1 MSLVERAINKM
12 RGSQPATPAAGERAI
27 GTLVSAGA
35 AHGATPNASPG
46 EPPVP
51 SRIIKIDQ
59 NALRAEGLLPP
70 KHQER
75 LIARQYRQIKRPLLA
90 RLQERTAAGRRSGH
104 TVMLASAVAGEGKTF
119 TSFNLA
125 FSLAREKDL
134 RVVLVDADAPKAHI
148 SRLLGV
154 ADQPGLLDVLKNPAL
169 DVESVILGTDVPN
182 LLVLPAGTR
191 TDDATELF
199 SSERMRDVIARLGAR
214 DRQRVLLFD
223 SPPLLVTTEAQ
234 VLAQVAGEVVVVV
247 RADKTPR
254 PMVLEAL
261 EHLDKDRPVS
271 LVLNQTAFDGQIEDY
286 PEYGHPDGGPTD
298 ANK

>member
-12 RGSQPATPAAGERAI
+12 RGSQPATSATGERAI
-27 GTLVSAGA
+27 GTLVNAGA
-35 AHGATPNASPG
+35 AHGATPNVAPG

-90 RLQERTAAGRRSGH
+90 RLQQRAAAGRRSGH
-104 TVMLASAVAGEGKTF
+104 TLMLASALAGEGKTF
-119 TSFNLA
+119 TAFNLS

-134 RVVLVDADAPKAHI
+134 RVILVDADAPKAHI

-182 LLVLPAGTR
+182 LFVLPAGSR

-199 SSERMRDVIARLGAR
+199 SSERMREVIARLGER
-214 DRQRVLLFD
+214 DRQRVVLFD
-223 SPPLLVTTEAQ
+223 SPPLLMTTEAQ
-234 VLAQVAGEVVVVV
+234 VLAQMAGEVVVVV
-247 RADKTPR
+247 RADETPR
-254 PMVLEAL
+254 PVVLEAL

-271 LVLNQTAFDGQIEDY
+271 LVLNQTTYDGQVEDY
-286 PEYGHPDGGPTD
+286 PEYGQPVGGPID

>member
-12 RGSQPATPAAGERAI
+12 RGAQPATTAAGERAI

-35 AHGATPNASPG
+35 AHGATPNVSPG

-90 RLQERTAAGRRSGH
+90 RLQERTAANRRLGH
-104 TVMLASAVAGEGKTF
+104 TLMLASAVAGEGKTF

-199 SSERMRDVIARLGAR
+199 SSERMREVIARLGER
-214 DRQRVLLFD
+214 DRQRVVLFD

-254 PMVLEAL
+254 PAVLEAL
-261 EHLDKDRPVS
+261 DHLDKDRPVS
-271 LVLNQTAFDGQIEDY
+271 LVLNQTTFDGQIDDY
-286 PEYGHPDGGPTD
+286 PEYGHAVGEPTD
-298 ANK
+298 AHK

>member
-1 MSLVERAINKM
+1 MSVVEKAINKM
-12 RGSQPATPAAGERAI
+12 RGAQPATPVSGERAI
-27 GTLVSAGA
+27 GTLVPA
-35 AHGATPNASPG
+35 AAVHGAGPDIVTG

-59 NALRAEGLLPP
+59 DALRAEGLLPP

-90 RLQERTAAGRRSGH
+90 RLRERTSARRRSAH
-104 TVMLASAVAGEGKTF
+104 TLVLASAIAGEGKTF
-119 TSFNLA
+119 TAFNLA

-154 ADQPGLLDVLKNPAL
+154 ADQPGLLDVLKNSTL

-191 TDDATELF
+191 TDDATELYA
-199 SSERMRDVIARLGAR
+199 SERMRDVVARLGAR
-214 DRQRVLLFD
+214 DPRRVVLFD
-223 SPPLLVTTEAQ
+223 TPPLLLTTEAQ
-234 VLAQVAGEVVVVV
+234 VLAQMAGEVLVVV
-247 RADKTPR
+247 RANETPR
-254 PMVLEAL
+254 SIVLEAL
-261 EHLDKDRPVS
+261 DHLDKDRPVS
-271 LVLNQTAFDGQIEDY
+271 LVLNETSYDGQVDDY
-286 PEYGHPDGGPTD
+286 PEYGYAAGEPTD
-298 ANK
+298 ANR

>member
-12 RGSQPATPAAGERAI
+12 RGSQPATAVAGERAI

-35 AHGATPNASPG
+35 AHGATPNVAPG

-51 SRIIKIDQ
+51 TRIIKIDQ

-70 KHQER
+70 RHQER

-90 RLQERTAAGRRSGH
+90 RLQERTAAGKRSGH
-104 TVMLASAVAGEGKTF
+104 TLMLASAVAGEGKTF

-169 DVESVILGTDVPN
+169 DVESVLLGTDVPN

-199 SSERMRDVIARLGAR
+199 SSERMREVIARLGER
-214 DRQRVLLFD
+214 DRQRVVLFD

-234 VLAQVAGEVVVVV
+234 VLAQVAGEVLVVV
-247 RADKTPR
+247 RAESTPR
-254 PMVLEAL
+254 PVVLEAL

-271 LVLNQTAFDGQIEDY
+271 LVLNQTTVDGQIEDY
-286 PEYGHPDGGPTD
+286 PEYGQLAGEPSD

>member
-12 RGSQPATPAAGERAI
+12 RGSQPATAVAGERAI

-35 AHGATPNASPG
+35 AHGTTPNVAPG

-70 KHQER
+70 RHQER

-90 RLQERTAAGRRSGH
+90 RLQERTAAGKRSGH
-104 TVMLASAVAGEGKTF
+104 TLMLASAVAGEGKTF
-119 TSFNLA
+119 TAFNLA

-199 SSERMRDVIARLGAR
+199 SSERMREVIARLGER
-214 DRQRVLLFD
+214 DRQRVVLFD

-234 VLAQVAGEVVVVV
+234 VLAQVAGEVLVVV
-247 RADKTPR
+247 RAESTPR
-254 PMVLEAL
+254 PVVLEAL

-271 LVLNQTAFDGQIEDY
+271 LVLNQTTVDGQIEDY
-286 PEYGHPDGGPTD
+286 PEYGQLAGEPSD

>member
-12 RGSQPATPAAGERAI
+12 RGSQPATPAAGDRTI

-35 AHGATPNASPG
+35 HGSTTNVSPG

-51 SRIIKIDQ
+51 SRIIKIDE
-59 NALRAEGLLPP
+59 NALRTEGLLPP
-70 KHQER
+70 RHQER

-90 RLQERTAAGRRSGH
+90 RLHERTAAGKRSAN
-104 TVMLASAVAGEGKTF
+104 TLMLASAVAGEGKTF

-154 ADQPGLLDVLKNPAL
+154 ADQPGLLDVLKDPSL
-169 DVESVILGTDVPN
+169 DVESVLLGTNVPN

-199 SSERMRDVIARLGAR
+199 SSERMREVIARLGGR
-214 DRQRVLLFD
+214 DRQRVVLFD

-254 PMVLEAL
+254 AAVLEAL
-261 EHLDKDRPVS
+261 DHLDKDRPVS
-271 LVLNQTAFDGQIEDY
+271 LVLNQTTYDGQVDDY
-286 PEYGHPDGGPTD
+286 PEYGYAAGELTD
-298 ANK
+298 AKK